1 MTWTLEAELRYVDRL
16 SRITTEQ
23 IKNAARR
30 YLSRTAY
37 AQLAFVPKKAQ

>member
-1 MTWTLEAELRYVDRL
+1 MQALEGTYAGIFHFLEW
-16 SRITTEQ
+16 TEQ